1 MAACVPWRLLIAE
14 IIGLIGLASGLLSS
28 CTFSSSSCP
37 RHLSAS
43 TDNLLSDYPSL
54 SMMAICCSFLHPGAQ
69 GGVAVYLPAHVIMCA
84 CACVRGQA
92 LSRMFAHVSEDSDAR
107 YACVV

>member
-54 SMMAICCSFLHPGAQ
+54 SMMAICFFFIHSQ
-69 GGVAVYLPAHVIMCA
+69 GWAMYVPAHVLL
-84 CACVRGQA
+84 CACV
-92 LSRMFAHVSEDSDAR
+92 
-107 YACVV
+107 CV